1 MKRYKVS
8 VPVSMQ
14 TLMGPK
20 RKRVT
25 VTVDAENDAEAFR
38 AAYRKRSEAGHLDTL
53 PHARGQEYK
62 VLSYKEMP
70 C

>member
-1 MKRYKVS
+1 VKRYKVS
-8 VPVSMQ
+8 VPVAVKAV
-14 TLMGPK
+14 GGYR

-53 PHARGQEYK
+53 PNARGQEYK
-62 VLSYKEMP
+62 VLSHKELP
-70 C
+70 

>member
-8 VPVSMQ
+8 VPVAVKA
-14 TLMGPK
+14 LGGYK

-25 VTVDAENDAEAFR
+25 VTVDAENAEEAFR
-38 AAYRKRSEAGHLDTL
+38 AAYRKRFDAGHLDTM

-62 VLSYKEMP
+62 VLSYKELP
-70 C
+70 

>member
-8 VPVSMQ
+8 VPVAVKAV
-14 TLMGPK
+14 GGYK

-25 VTVDAENDAEAFR
+25 VTVDAESDAEAFR
-38 AAYRKRSEAGHLDTL
+38 AAYRKRFDAGHLDTM

-62 VLSYKEMP
+62 VLSYKELP
-70 C
+70 

>member
-8 VPVSMQ
+8 VPVAVQ

-25 VTVDAENDAEAFR
+25 VTVDAENAAEAIR
-38 AAYRKRSEAGHLDTL
+38 AAGIKRRDAGHLDTL
-53 PHARGQEYK
+53 PHALGQEHK
-62 VLSYKEMP
+62 ILSYKELP
-70 C
+70 